1 MKVKR
6 VHQEI
11 TEQTMQT
18 EHDFFSEQDMID
30 AGWNEKL
37 GFTKCHS
44 LIIHS
49 ISLRCFNASSI
60 VLEPKEEDHWCQSLL
75 HCSQRVHND
84 WNLASMYSV

>member
-18 EHDFFSEQDMID
+18 EHEFYSEQDMID

-44 LIIHS
+44 LIIHF
-49 ISLRCFNASSI
+49 ISSRLMKVALYQNPRKKITGAKAYCNAR
-60 VLEPKEEDHWCQSLL
+60 KGYT
-75 HCSQRVHND
+75 
-84 WNLASMYSV
+84 MTGT